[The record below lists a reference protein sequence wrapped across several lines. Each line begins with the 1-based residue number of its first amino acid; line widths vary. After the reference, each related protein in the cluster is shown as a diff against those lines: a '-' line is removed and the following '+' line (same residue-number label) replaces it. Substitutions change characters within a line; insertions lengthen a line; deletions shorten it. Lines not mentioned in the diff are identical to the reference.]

1 MAGLAVPVGIVRIV
15 DLPEHADEEQIHFRV
30 SYRDGPDLS
39 ASLLYK
45 DLLPLNYLTHRSRN
59 DLPLLLIATMVDR
72 APFDSLFGV

>member
-1 MAGLAVPVGIVRIV
+1 M
-15 DLPEHADEEQIHFRV
+15 
-30 SYRDGPDLS
+30 S